1 MDTEAL
7 SMDVLILNQTGCFPV
22 KSGETG
28 VSVLRR
34 SMAAYYIEKCSAG
47 TDQLWA
53 I

>member
-34 SMAAYYIEKCSAG
+34 SMAVDYIEKCTAG
-47 TDQLWA
+47 TEK
-53 I
+53 